1 MRNVLRSAVLGS
13 DGALRAE
20 LKTKLAALAPCPVG
34 HQGRLL
40 EGRTDYAETE
50 PGHRHLSPLSPL
62 SPSEEITP
70 RETPELATAAKKA
83 LVRRLDPN
91 GGGTSGTPHGF
102 LIAGNFAPPPPLRKC
117 GSRAT
122 AEKSLCCRRCL
133 PRGSKLRSQACAR
146 GAAFGAASNGRAG
159 PSRPPRCKPSSAGP
173 ARCAPARP
181 SPSAPTAA
189 AWSALS
195 PCSFF
200 STTAGQTYRI
210 TAVR

>member
-34 HQGRLL
+34 QQGRLL

-62 SPSEEITP
+62 SPGEEITP

-102 LIAGNFAPPPPLRKC
+102 LIAGNFATTAALAEILLQSHGGEIALLPALPPAWKQGSVAGLR
-117 GSRAT
+117 
-122 AEKSLCCRRCL
+122 
-133 PRGSKLRSQACAR
+133 AR
-146 GAAFGAASNGRAG
+146 GGFRCGVKWQGGALATTPVQAQLSGSCTVRARTAFPLGSDRSRMVG
-159 PSRPPRCKPSSAGP
+159 PEPV
-173 ARCAPARP
+173 
-181 SPSAPTAA
+181 
-189 AWSALS
+189 LI
-195 PCSFF
+195 F